1 MTDNLRRSVT
11 GADGTGPPPAA
22 EGAFS
27 GRHPVRE
34 PDRDPLAS
42 PLLDY
47 PQWPLPVVGYRS
59 TTNERGKMTVKEDDA
74 ARRAAAQHTLAEHLR
89 LTAAGRVDEW
99 VTLFASD
106 AVLEFPYAPAGVPQR
121 VTGRDALRAH
131 MSNFPE
137 TFDVEFV
144 DLVFHE
150 TVDPSLVI
158 AEFRSKGTALPTG
171 KPYEQTCISVVR
183 TDDDARITH
192 YLDYWNPLVAIE
204 ALTPH
209 DVPSDP
215 DLSVTFGG

>member
-1 MTDNLRRSVT
+1 MT
-11 GADGTGPPPAA
+11 G
-22 EGAFS
+22 
-27 GRHPVRE
+27 
-34 PDRDPLAS
+34 
-42 PLLDY
+42 
-47 PQWPLPVVGYRS
+47 
-59 TTNERGKMTVKEDDA
+59 KEDDA
-74 ARRAAAQHTLAEHLR
+74 SRRTAAQHALAEHLR
-89 LTAAGRVDEW
+89 LTAAGRTDEW
-99 VTLFASD
+99 VELFAPD

-121 VTGRDALRAH
+121 VTGREALRAH

-144 DLVFHE
+144 DLVFHD

-183 TDDDARITH
+183 TDDDGRITH

-204 ALTPH
+204 ALTPD
-209 DVPSDP
+209 DVPSDS